1 MNSVVADKV
10 LSICKCLNK
19 NQVQYLIVGGTA
31 VAYHGYFRWSYDA
44 KGLAA
49 EKFDLDFWY
58 NPTYANY
65 FKLLNA
71 LEELGMSVE
80 RYKKEKA
87 PDPHR
92 SFFRFEIENFTIDF
106 LPTLKGLQKFLKSF
120 RSRDVVKLN
129 NVEMSFLS
137 IDDLITDKSSDSRS
151 KDLID
156 IQELKKLRDKKNK

>member
-1 MNSVVADKV
+1 MNSAVADKV

-49 EKFDLDFWY
+49 DKFDLDFWY
-58 NPTYANY
+58 NPTYTNY

-71 LEELGMSVE
+71 LEDLGMSVD
-80 RYKKEKA
+80 RFKKEKA

-106 LPTLKGLQKFLKSF
+106 LPSLKGLQQFRKSF
-120 RSRDVVKLN
+120 KNRDVVIL
-129 NVEMSFLS
+129 EDIELSFLS
-137 IDDLITDKSSDSRS
+137 LDDLIADKSSDSRP
-151 KDLID
+151 KDLKD
-156 IQELKKLRDKKNK
+156 IQELKKLRDKKGS

>member
-58 NPTYANY
+58 NPTYTNY

-71 LEELGMSVE
+71 LEELGMNVE

-92 SFFRFEIENFTIDF
+92 SFFRFELENFTIDF
-106 LPTLKGLQKFLKSF
+106 LPTLKGLHKFLKSF
-120 RSRDVVKLN
+120 RSRDLVKLN
-129 NVEMSFLS
+129 EVEMSFLS

-156 IQELKKLRDKKNK
+156 IQELIKLRDKKNK